1 MNYNVY
7 ELSKFGDERGF
18 LIPIEQGNNI
28 NFDIKRI
35 FYIYNTSPNALRGAH
50 ANKFSEFL
58 IIAVSGS
65 CKVLVDDGIKKEVI
79 NLDKPNMALY
89 LNKMV
94 WKEMYD
100 FSNDAVLLVIS
111 NKKYNKDEYIRDY
124 NSFKKIINKELTL

>member
-35 FYIYNTSPNALRGAH
+35 FYIYNTSSNALRGAH